1 MKAEILV
8 SLRTYS
14 LSQKKALVKWH
25 TILYELP
32 LYVPDNYEVRVVEAE
47 LKDVPLEK
55 AIHEFNLQWNC
66 INDIRNV
73 VHKSFNDRHGLVD
86 IAVFADE
93 LHVAFIVDGYKI
105 SHKSLVVNIRSIEL
119 LKEKLLD
126 YAT

>member
-1 MKAEILV
+1 MNAEILV

-25 TILYELP
+25 TIPYELP
-32 LYVPDNYEVRVVEAE
+32 LYVPDNYEMRVVEAE

-55 AIHEFNLQWNC
+55 EFNEFSLQWNC
-66 INDIRNV
+66 INDIRNA

-86 IAVFADE
+86 IAVFVNE
-93 LHVAFIVDGYKI
+93 LHIVFVIDGYDML
-105 SHKSLVVNIRSIEL
+105 HRPPVVNIRSIEL
-119 LKEKLLD
+119 LKEKLLS